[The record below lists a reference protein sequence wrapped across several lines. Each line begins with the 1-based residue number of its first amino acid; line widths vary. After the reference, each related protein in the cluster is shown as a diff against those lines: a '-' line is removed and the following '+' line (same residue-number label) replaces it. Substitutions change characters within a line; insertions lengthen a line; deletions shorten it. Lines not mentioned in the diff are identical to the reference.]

1 VTAPEPTQPL
11 FRLPPRP
18 VLVDWLWAGASAGL
32 ILGLVE
38 LAVAVPAGAALD
50 PRLAALVLGIDSA
63 SVALGSIFVGAILR
77 AKSLRL
83 SRSGVVGAVVGP
95 LLFAAIWGRF
105 WSELTAGGFP
115 ELLDI
120 AGWVIAALFAT
131 AAGFAAS
138 RLADALERRGVVCS
152 ALYVWGGV
160 SLPLAASERLTHEA
174 WFTGF
179 FGVLTALAVV
189 LSAAAAAWA
198 TVEIAQRRESR
209 SARPFG
215 WMLLWLGVASVGA
228 AAAPTLLPWI
238 LYDRD
243 APAIGI
249 GPPNFLIVVLP
260 DPSGSEPSRSLE
272 FQAVTPTLERLA
284 SEGSTVEILPET
296 LEAGVHTLLT
306 DTRGA
311 AVAPQL
317 SGAGYATAA
326 ILPGGNAPPQLAAAE
341 VDARP
346 GARRMLEGSLAWL
359 GAAPLLTG
367 PALPLLRL
375 LGLDTETRDADRV
388 TELARFWLLDWR
400 MERAGAPFFLFV
412 DFRNAAPPPRGES
425 LIERSDMRLGDI
437 LEHLR
442 MLGVENSTLVVVLS
456 ASSSQAGLRARPSR
470 AVIRA
475 PETWRRGGRSARA
488 GSASKGQLGDFL
500 IEVSQGDGTS
510 PATLPE
516 FFRTP

>member
-1 VTAPEPTQPL
+1 
-11 FRLPPRP
+11 

-50 PRLAALVLGIDSA
+50 PRLAALVLGVDSA

-105 WSELTAGGFP
+105 WSQLTAGGFP
-115 ELLDI
+115 GLIDLS
-120 AGWVIAALFAT
+120 GLVIAALFAT
-131 AAGFAAS
+131 VAGFAAS

-160 SLPLAASERLTHEA
+160 SLPLAASERLTREA
-174 WFTGF
+174 WFTGI
-179 FGVLTALAVV
+179 FGVLVALAVV

-198 TVEIAQRRESR
+198 AVEIAQRRESR

-215 WMLLWLGVASVGA
+215 WMLLWLGVASIGA
-228 AAAPTLLPWI
+228 AAAPILLPWI

-243 APAIGI
+243 APEIGI
-249 GPPNFLIVVLP
+249 GPPNLLIVALP
-260 DPSGSEPSRSLE
+260 DPNESTPSRSFE

-284 SEGSTVEILPET
+284 FEGSTVEILPET
-296 LEAGVHTLLT
+296 LETGVHALLT

-311 AVAPQL
+311 AVVPQL
-317 SGAGYATAA
+317 AGAGYATAA
-326 ILPGGNAPPQLAAAE
+326 ILPGGNIPPELAGAE

-346 GARRMLEGSLAWL
+346 GARSLLEGPLAWL

-375 LGLDTETRDADRV
+375 LGLDTETRGATRVAD
-388 TELARFWLLDWR
+388 LARFWLLDWR

-412 DFRNAAPPPRGES
+412 DFRNAAPPLRGES
-425 LIERSDMRLGDI
+425 LVESSDVRLGDI

-442 MLGVENSTLVVVLS
+442 MLGVEGSTLVVVLS
-456 ASSSQAGLRARPSR
+456 ANSSRAGLGARPSR
-470 AVIRA
+470 AVVRA
-475 PETWRRGGRSARA
+475 PEAWPRGGRSARA
-488 GSASKGQLGDFL
+488 GSASDGQFGDFL
-500 IEVSQGDGTS
+500 IEVSQGDGT
-510 PATLPE
+510 PPVTLPE
-516 FFRTP
+516 FLRTP